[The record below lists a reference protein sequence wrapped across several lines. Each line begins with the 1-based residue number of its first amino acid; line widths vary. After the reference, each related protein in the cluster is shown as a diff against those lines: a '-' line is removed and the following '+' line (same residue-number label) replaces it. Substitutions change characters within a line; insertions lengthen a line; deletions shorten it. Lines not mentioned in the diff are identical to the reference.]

1 MKRVVAALLCLLV
14 LLGAALYLFVVR
26 PLLRP
31 SEMTAVAEGA
41 LATED
46 LLLLGGV
53 NVKQAAFLEKW
64 FLGAPQVTAV
74 REEPAPPVAD
84 RTLFD
89 HLRAAGVDAR
99 HDVDHALYA
108 LYPASGEAAR
118 HAVVLVGRF
127 NPAAINAY
135 LTRELKATPRA
146 GSAPPSFEVARTDP
160 ATCEPGATWV
170 VTVTPEWIVLADPA
184 SHPALLARFASPP
197 AENKETLG
205 WWRGLARSDV
215 VGVGIPGFDRLE
227 TGTAQPFMKSSAKA
241 LAAQADAFGRV
252 YLGLGV
258 KTIPSQGILRIVI
271 DAKDA
276 GRATHQIRAWEQAVN
291 ESRARWQGTMPSVAA
306 LYDSLKVHSGGARST
321 IEFTV
326 DRTLAANSQR
336 VINELLAAAL
346 GGLGVRASGPAAAP
360 AAERIDTEPVAFVPT
375 VAPASLPA
383 YDPHAQ
389 FAEEVDQL
397 QGPFGLRLSEI
408 RVGAEPGVGLELVV
422 EGFGAEIPN
431 VGASDDRVRLSID
444 SVKSTGGQDL
454 LRSEACGR
462 ERNSQPADFKPWG
475 SHRLKA
481 PKTLRLI
488 EGADPRALQSVS
500 GHAQL
505 RLPTRTEVVS
515 LPHPAAGAVAGKYG
529 AIFTVTEVA
538 GGSVSYQI
546 AGARDRVLHFRA
558 LNAKGQPLASP
569 SSFSSGFMFGE
580 GVSGQ
585 KTYAG
590 TIDRLE
596 VVFAA
601 EEQTLQFPFTLTDFS
616 LAGKPGT
623 VALDGTPPFR
633 PYGVRTMLADGKRL
647 ALRAKPEAALAV
659 AALDPFELSFDRA
672 QPFYLL
678 KLDFTLRSPD
688 LPNFQ
693 KAFSLGQ
700 LRLTRIQ
707 LKDGTVLEPPPPAE
721 AAAPRAV
728 ARQVWDAAV
737 RFTSSPKDGVLST
750 SLSLYVDAKAKPE
763 ELKAL
768 QGVLTVQLP
777 KTIQTLRL
785 DDLTPGSKASA
796 GNLTVT
802 VAGRGR
808 KSLTLEASKD
818 GARVLYVRLLG
829 ADGQAVA
836 FFSPHITTSPDG
848 AWRFELSPLSPAVRV
863 EVILAGDLDRKA
875 YPFTLALK

>member
-1 MKRVVAALLCLLV
+1 MKRVVAAVLGILV
-14 LLGAALYLFVVR
+14 ALGATLYLFVVR

-31 SEMTAVAEGA
+31 SEVTAVAEGA

-46 LLLLGGV
+46 LLLLGGI
-53 NVKQAAFLEKW
+53 NVKQVAFLEKW
-64 FLGAPQVTAV
+64 FLGAPLVTGV
-74 REEPAPPVAD
+74 RGEPVPPVAD

-99 HDVDHALYA
+99 HEVDYALYA
-108 LYPASGEAAR
+108 LYPTSGDVAR
-118 HAVVLVGRF
+118 HAVILVGRF

-135 LTRELKATPRA
+135 LIRELKATPRA
-146 GSAPPSFEVARTDP
+146 GPAPASFEVARTDP
-160 ATCEPGATWV
+160 TTCEPGATWV
-170 VTVTPEWIVLADPA
+170 VTVTPEWIVLADSA
-184 SHPALLARFASPP
+184 SHPGLLARFASPQ
-197 AENKETLG
+197 AENKEKLG

-215 VGVGIPGFDRLE
+215 AGVGIPDLDRLE
-227 TGTAQPFMKSSAKA
+227 TGTVQPFMKSSAKA

-258 KTIPSQGILRIVI
+258 KTVPPQGVLRIVI

-276 GRATHQIRAWEQAVN
+276 DRATHQIKAWERAVN
-291 ESRARWQGTMPSVAA
+291 ESRARWQDTLPSVAA
-306 LYDSLKVHSGGARST
+306 LYDSLKVHTDGARST

-326 DRTLAANSQR
+326 DRTLAADSRR

-346 GGLGVRASGPAAAP
+346 GGLGVRVSGPAAAP

-375 VAPASLPA
+375 VAPASLPG

-389 FAEEVDQL
+389 FFEEVDQI
-397 QGPFGLRLSEI
+397 QGPFGLRLSEL

-422 EGFGAEIPN
+422 EGFAAEIPN
-431 VGASDDRVRLSID
+431 VGASDDRVRLSIG
-444 SVKSTGGQDL
+444 SVQSTGGQEL
-454 LRSEACGR
+454 LRPEACGR
-462 ERNSQPADFKPWG
+462 ERNSQPAAFKAWG
-475 SHRLKA
+475 SHRFKA
-481 PKTLRLI
+481 SKTLRLI
-488 EGADPRALQSVS
+488 EGADPRALQNVS
-500 GHAQL
+500 GHVQL

-515 LPHPAAGAVAGKYG
+515 LLHPAAGAVAEKHG
-529 AIFTVTEVA
+529 AIFTVTKVT

-546 AGARDRVLHFRA
+546 AGARDRVLLFRA

-569 SSFSSGFMFGE
+569 SSFSSGFLFGE

-585 KTYAG
+585 KDYAG

-616 LAGKPGT
+616 LAGKPGA
-623 VALDGTPPFR
+623 VALDSTPPFR
-633 PYGVRTMLADGKRL
+633 AYSLRAMLAEGKRL
-647 ALRAKPEAALAV
+647 ALPAKPEAALAV
-659 AALDPFELSFDRA
+659 AALDPFALSFDRA

-693 KAFSLGQ
+693 KTFSLGQ

-707 LKDGTVLEPPPPAE
+707 LKDGTVLEAPPPAE

-728 ARQVWDAAV
+728 ARSVWDTAV

-750 SLSLYVDAKAKPE
+750 SVNLYVDTKAKPE
-763 ELKAL
+763 ALKAL

-785 DDLTPGSKASA
+785 DDLTPGSKASS
-796 GNLTVT
+796 GNLTIT

-836 FFSPHITTSPDG
+836 YFSPHITTSPDG
-848 AWRFELSPLSPAVRV
+848 AWRFELSPLSLAVRA
-863 EVILAGDLDRKA
+863 EVTLAGELDRKTF
-875 YPFTLALK
+875 PFTLALK